1 MLHVGA
7 TLEELLDD
15 LEEPCDDDSPFDD
28 RDSSD
33 RGQEFDTRLALGL
46 EGAKDALDCRFSN
59 FGDRFPE
66 DLEHLVD

>member
-1 MLHVGA
+1 MLGPRWSNCSTIWRSPA
-7 TLEELLDD
+7 TTI
-15 LEEPCDDDSPFDD
+15 PPFDD